1 MIERAAVTSNGE
13 VILPEHLFGGG
24 DHAPAAAQS
33 QNMDSRLFELP
44 FHSAVAAL
52 ERELIGRA
60 LAAANGNRAE
70 AARLL
75 GINRRLL
82 YSKME
87 EHQIT

>member
-13 VILPEHLFGGG
+13 VVLPEHLFGG
-24 DHAPAAAQS
+24 DHATGAVAS
-33 QNMDSRLFELP
+33 QNADSKLFELP
-44 FHSAVAAL
+44 FHKAVAAL
-52 ERELIGRA
+52 ERELIRRA
-60 LAAANGNRAE
+60 LEAADGNRAE